1 VVIQALGRIFEL
13 HVNVGDVQCLM
24 MFMIMDTDSY
34 DLLVALDFHIK
45 INVVMDVEKGL
56 IQVRQGLGNNVQI
69 PPLNMVNMLQ
79 MIDQNKCIDEKIKM
93 KFFTCGA

>member
-1 VVIQALGRIFEL
+1 
-13 HVNVGDVQCLM
+13 M